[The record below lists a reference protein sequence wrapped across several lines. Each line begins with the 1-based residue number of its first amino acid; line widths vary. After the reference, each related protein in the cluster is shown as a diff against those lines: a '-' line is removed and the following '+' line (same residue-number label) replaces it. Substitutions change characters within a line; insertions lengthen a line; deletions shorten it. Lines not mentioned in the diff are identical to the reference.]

1 MSSLL
6 AVLVVATEAVIP
18 NRANRQTF
26 NVMPTKVSSNTMLK
40 VLQYM
45 NELLQEVIFHLTT
58 IEKRF
63 DFILCMRRRLF
74 RREEG
79 NCVEVA
85 SALLSAA
92 EVVVETS

>member
-45 NELLQEVIFHLTT
+45 NELLSEYL
-58 IEKRF
+58 
-63 DFILCMRRRLF
+63 
-74 RREEG
+74 
-79 NCVEVA
+79 A
-85 SALLSAA
+85 SRSN
-92 EVVVETS
+92 SSSYNN